1 MVLIMGSV
9 CCTQGR
15 SGNKRPVETGTQ
27 GKGDIDYQWLPEGS
41 VPGTPSEPSNMG
53 TSLGVIRPVKIFSVV
68 SCTEEVGHHIRHK

>member
-1 MVLIMGSV
+1 MMVLIMGNV

-53 TSLGVIRPVKIFSVV
+53 TCSDRPVV